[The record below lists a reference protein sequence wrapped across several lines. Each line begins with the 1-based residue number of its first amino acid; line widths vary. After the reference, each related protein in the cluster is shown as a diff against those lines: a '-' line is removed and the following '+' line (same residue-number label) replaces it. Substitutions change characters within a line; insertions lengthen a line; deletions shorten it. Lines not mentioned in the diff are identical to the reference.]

1 MGDEKDTILVDATV
15 NATLDV
21 LDRTGFAKNDLENI
35 VIIVIFSR
43 HEKDTI
49 LVDATVNATLDVL
62 DRTSFAKNDLENIVI
77 IIGKLIPFYLF

>member
-35 VIIVIFSR
+35 VIIIFKYKINFIYFNFKVRFLTAPSLINTPA
-43 HEKDTI
+43 HNIKKLKDI
-49 LVDATVNATLDVL
+49 RL
-62 DRTSFAKNDLENIVI
+62 
-77 IIGKLIPFYLF
+77 LIKEAHSY